1 MDRAVFVYTT
11 FPSLVEAEAGAK
23 AVVEQK
29 LAACANILPGMISHY
44 RWQGKVERAEEVVA
58 IFKTR
63 ASLADD
69 VRQAV
74 RDNHSYEVLAIMV
87 IAAESVDRDYFGW
100 ILESTKSDEQV
111 GE

>member
-11 FPSLVEAEAGAK
+11 FPSLVEAEAAAK
-23 AVVEQK
+23 VIVERR
-29 LAACANILPGMISHY
+29 LAACANIMPGMISHY
-44 RWQGKVERAEEVVA
+44 RWEGKVERAEEVVA

-74 RDNHSYEVLAIMV
+74 RDNHSYAVPAIAV
-87 IAAESVDRDYFGW
+87 IGLESVDRDYFGW
-100 ILESTKSDEQV
+100 ILDSTKAE
-111 GE
+111 

>member
-11 FPSLVEAEAGAK
+11 FPSLVEAEAA
-23 AVVEQK
+23 ARVIVEQR

-44 RWQGKVERAEEVVA
+44 RWEGKVQRAEEVVA

-74 RDNHSYEVLAIMV
+74 RDNHSHEVPAVVV

-100 ILESTKSDEQV
+100 ILDSTKP
-111 GE
+111 GP

>member
-11 FPSLVEAEAGAK
+11 FPSLVEAEAA
-23 AVVEQK
+23 ARVIVEQR

-44 RWQGKVERAEEVVA
+44 RREGKVQRAEEVVA

-69 VRQAV
+69 LRQAV
-74 RDNHSYEVLAIMV
+74 RDNYSHEVPAVMV

-100 ILESTKSDEQV
+100 ILDSTKP
-111 GE
+111 GP

>member
-11 FPSLVEAEAGAK
+11 FPSLVEAEAAAK
-23 AVVEQK
+23 VILGQR

-44 RWQGKVERAEEVVA
+44 RWEEKVERAEEVVA

-74 RDNHSYEVLAIMV
+74 RDIHSCELPAVVV

-100 ILESTKSDEQV
+100 ILGSTKA
-111 GE
+111 GA

>member
-11 FPSLVEAEAGAK
+11 FPSLVEAEAA
-23 AVVEQK
+23 ARVIVEQK

-44 RWQGKVERAEEVVA
+44 RWEGKVQRAEEVVA

-63 ASLADD
+63 ASLADN

-74 RDNHSYEVLAIMV
+74 RDNHSHEMPAIAV
-87 IAAESVDRDYFGW
+87 IALESVDRDYFGW
-100 ILESTKSDEQV
+100 ILEATKPAE
-111 GE
+111 

>member
-11 FPSLVEAEAGAK
+11 FPSLVEAEAAAK
-23 AVVEQK
+23 VIVEQR

-44 RWQGKVERAEEVVA
+44 RWEGKVERAEEVVA

-69 VRQAV
+69 VSQAM
-74 RDNHSYEVLAIMV
+74 RGNHSYEMPAIAV
-87 IAAESVDRDYFGW
+87 IALESVDRDYFGW
-100 ILESTKSDEQV
+100 ILDSTRER
-111 GE
+111 

>member
-11 FPSLVEAEAGAK
+11 FPSLVEAEAA
-23 AVVEQK
+23 ARVIVEQK

-44 RWQGKVERAEEVVA
+44 RWEGKVQRAEEVVA

-63 ASLADD
+63 ASLADN

-74 RDNHSYEVLAIMV
+74 RDNHSHEVPAIVV
-87 IAAESVDRDYFGW
+87 IGLESVDRDYFGW
-100 ILESTKSDEQV
+100 ILEATKPAE
-111 GE
+111 

>member
-11 FPSLVEAEAGAK
+11 FPSLVEAEAA
-23 AVVEQK
+23 ARVIVEQR
-29 LAACANILPGMISHY
+29 LAACANILPGMIPHY
-44 RWQGKVERAEEVVA
+44 RWEGKVERAEEVVA

-69 VRQAV
+69 LRQAV
-74 RDNHSYEVLAIMV
+74 RDNYSHEVPAVVV

-100 ILESTKSDEQV
+100 ILDSTKP
-111 GE
+111 GP

>member
-1 MDRAVFVYTT
+1 MDRAVFVYST
-11 FPSLVEAEAGAK
+11 FPSLVEAEAA
-23 AVVEQK
+23 ARVIVEQR

-44 RWQGKVERAEEVVA
+44 RREGKVQRAEEVVA

-69 VRQAV
+69 LRQAV
-74 RDNHSYEVLAIMV
+74 RDNYSHEVPAVVV

-100 ILESTKSDEQV
+100 ILDSTKP
-111 GE
+111 GP

>member
-11 FPSLVEAEAGAK
+11 FPSLVEAEACAK
-23 AVVEQK
+23 VIVEQR
-29 LAACANILPGMISHY
+29 LVACANLLPGMISHY
-44 RWQGKVERAEEVVA
+44 RWEGKVERAEEVVA

-74 RDNHSYEVLAIMV
+74 RDNHSNVVPAIAV
-87 IAAESVDRDYFGW
+87 IALESVDRDYFGW
-100 ILESTKSDEQV
+100 ILNATKAE
-111 GE
+111 

>member
-11 FPSLVEAEAGAK
+11 FPSLVEAEAAAK
-23 AVVEQK
+23 VIVEQK

-44 RWQGKVERAEEVVA
+44 RWEGKVERAEEVVA

-63 ASLADD
+63 ASLADE

-74 RDNHSYEVLAIMV
+74 RDSHSYELPAIVV
-87 IAAESVDRDYFGW
+87 IALESVDRDYFGW
-100 ILESTKSDEQV
+100 ILEATKPAE
-111 GE
+111 